1 MKVLIYLS
9 LFGFCSGVTAQNS
22 AAWDEKYARWMKTP
36 AKYGGVEVL
45 EKIKGAK
52 QSKATSLHLSDKNI
66 SDITPLSELTE
77 LRGLFLFDNNI
88 TDISPLSGLKK
99 LDGLNLCDNKIRNI
113 TPLIGLKNLKI
124 LGLAGNP
131 IPNDQLQTIKKKL
144 GRTRLILPKVP

>member
-1 MKVLIYLS
+1 MKALLCLIFPTIMLVGYGKS
-9 LFGFCSGVTAQNS
+9 
-22 AAWDEKYARWMKTP
+22 WDEKYARWMKTP

-52 QSKATSLHLSDKNI
+52 QSKVTSLHLSNQNI
-66 SDITPLSELTE
+66 SDITPLTELTE

-99 LDGLNLCDNKIRNI
+99 LNGLNLCNNKISDI
-113 TPLIGLKNLKI
+113 TPLISLKNLRI

-131 IPNDQLQTIKKKL
+131 IPNDHLQMIKQNF
-144 GRTRLILPKVP
+144 GRTRLILPKVR